1 MPTRFQSFQLRVAVV
16 DSVGLQVI
24 GVVALVCAV
33 IPYVLIPLLP
43 MCIAFVFL
51 RRYYLKTS
59 REVGLISF
67 TCCL

>member
-1 MPTRFQSFQLRVAVV
+1 
-16 DSVGLQVI
+16 
-24 GVVALVCAV
+24 VALVCAV

-59 REVGLISF
+59 REVGLELFVAAVVVLS
-67 TCCL
+67 